1 MKPLKDGHEHTP
13 AGELEPGRTASM
25 PDADLV
31 QAARGGDHQ
40 AFVEIVA
47 RHQAMVCG
55 TALGIVGNFAASE
68 DVAQEAFL
76 TAWRKIQELREPAK
90 LRAWLRQIARHA
102 ALRHQQCQRGHGGL
116 EEAPDLPDLSPAPD
130 EQAANQ
136 EEAALVRDA
145 LTQLPES
152 YREPL
157 ILYYRENQSAKAV
170 AEALEISEDA
180 VRQRLARGR
189 EMLRDRLSDVVESV
203 LTRTRPTALFTMSV
217 AAAIGAL
224 TSPSAVAGSVFAA
237 AASGAASPAGA
248 SASLL
253 KALSG
258 SKSFLFAAAVATV
271 ACIPIGYHIRGI
283 RESSRV

>member
-1 MKPLKDGHEHTP
+1 MKPLKHGHDNQDIAP
-13 AGELEPGRTASM
+13 VGEPEPGRSALPS
-25 PDADLV
+25 DADLALA
-31 QAARGGDHQ
+31 AARGDQ
-40 AFVEIVA
+40 KAFVEIVV

-55 TALGIVGNFAASE
+55 TALGIVGNIAASE

-76 TAWRKIQELREPAK
+76 TAWRKLRELREPAK
-90 LRAWLRQIARHA
+90 LRPWLRQIARHV

-136 EEAALVRDA
+136 EEAGLVRDA

-157 ILYYRENQSAKAV
+157 ILYYRENQSTKAV

-189 EMLRDRLSDVVESV
+189 EMLRDRLS
-203 LTRTRPTALFTMSV
+203 
-217 AAAIGAL
+217 
-224 TSPSAVAGSVFAA
+224 
-237 AASGAASPAGA
+237 
-248 SASLL
+248 
-253 KALSG
+253 
-258 SKSFLFAAAVATV
+258 
-271 ACIPIGYHIRGI
+271 
-283 RESSRV
+283 